1 MNRLQSSNHRGEGF
15 ACSLKDLVRDRVDG
29 ESFVGNLYILHQLG
43 DFGIGDL
50 VSAKRR

>member
-1 MNRLQSSNHRGEGF
+1 LNRIQSSNYRGKGF

-29 ESFVGNLYILHQLG
+29 EGFVGNLYIVHELR

-50 VSAKRR
+50 VS